1 LKNYIIPLRIS
12 IISLTKTQTYIF
24 QRMNFLALS
33 SIDESFIL
41 NRKLLI
47 RFLMKMESMTE
58 EKMVIMIKFIL
69 KEALNTQKSGNT
81 KLLSSMKLTN
91 LETEKK
97 FTNDLFNRLF
107 DKMMVPFVNDQG
119 KTEYY
124 IEFLVFPSFF
134 AFIEF
139 IIENLS
145 FYFEFFLWKL
155 PM

>member
-1 LKNYIIPLRIS
+1 
-12 IISLTKTQTYIF
+12 
-24 QRMNFLALS
+24 
-33 SIDESFIL
+33 
-41 NRKLLI
+41 
-47 RFLMKMESMTE
+47 MKMESMTE

-145 FYFEFFLWKL
+145 FYFEFFL
-155 PM
+155 